1 MLVKSKLVIAAALF
15 LSAAS
20 VAQAGKDV
28 DPEATGGFVWG
39 PMGQRM
45 GGSAVNPAYHRS
57 LGGKR
62 YEYGVTREGS
72 RAYGYG
78 PSTRFRYQRNDYDYW
93 GR

>member
-1 MLVKSKLVIAAALF
+1 MLTTSKLAIAAALF
-15 LSAAS
+15 LGAVSA
-20 VAQAGKDV
+20 AQAGKDA

-62 YEYGVTREGS
+62 HSFSFSREGL
-72 RAYGYG
+72 RDYDYV
-78 PSTRFRYQRNDYDYW
+78 PSTRYRYPRQDYW
-93 GR
+93 DWR